1 MITFKKRVL
10 SITTAIAVM
19 AAMCLSGAGAL
30 TASAAETDGAIEKV
44 SPVVIITGTDFV
56 GGDEYNEETIA
67 KECVYTLDDLKEIA
81 NADVNA
87 ATGNIYWHSALNTR
101 NTTSIYKTE
110 GVRLDAILDKAGVTS
125 NDSTYFKIEAQDRF
139 VTPFD
144 PTEKGLG
151 QKVSTYTSQ
160 SLSKTRYYYPNI
172 GKLSNLITSNS
183 TAAELTKEEVAEVET
198 GAIEVPTVIAWAKT
212 EGSKGKTDIDAI
224 DKMELDRWDDTG
236 SERVQ
241 LIVGALDARDYNNPV
256 WNGDTGCLT
265 IIAGDDVDE
274 ELITINGKGY
284 TRTQFMSQ
292 PAEVRAYT
300 YQRSD
305 GLATKHAKGIM
316 VSNFIKQFEDTD
328 VIKFKSAD
336 TNDFLCLT
344 KQELVEGNYMLAYE
358 AGNSANSLEPI
369 YEVSEDGA
377 VEGYFTLYGDDVRP
391 AKFINDMSIQEVEEQ
406 DPPKAEPPA
415 TPKNLKATRNSS
427 TSIKLTWS
435 AVKGADGYK
444 IYRSATKNG
453 TYSLNK
459 TITDG
464 SVITYKNTGL
474 PTGNKYYY
482 KITAYIMDEGVP
494 LESNRSSYTYATMTP
509 SKPGSFKAAR
519 SGYNSIKL
527 TWTKV
532 SGADGYYIYRYN
544 SSKKGYYLYKTITSG
559 KTTSYTNT
567 GLTTGKTYYYKI
579 KAYAKG
585 NNGTVSSSASSLKSA
600 YPYLTKPTISKLTAG
615 SKKITIKWNKIT
627 GATGYKIYRATSK
640 NGKYAC
646 IKTIKSGKT
655 VTFTNKSLKKG
666 KRYYYKVRA
675 YRTVSGVN
683 KYSSYST
690 VKYTRAK

>member
-19 AAMCLSGAGAL
+19 AAMCISGTGAL
-30 TASAAETDGAIEKV
+30 TAYAAQTDGAIETV

-56 GGDEYNEETIA
+56 GGDEYNEETLA
-67 KECVYTLDDLKEIA
+67 KECVYTLDDLKAIA
-81 NADVNA
+81 NADPIA

-110 GVRLDAILDKAGVTS
+110 GVRLDAIFDKAGVIS

-144 PTEKGLG
+144 PAEKGLG
-151 QKVSTYTSQ
+151 QKISTYTSQ

-172 GKLSNLITSNS
+172 GKLSSLITSNS
-183 TAAELTKEEVAEVET
+183 TAAELTKEAVAEAEA

-224 DKMELDRWDDTG
+224 DKMELDRWDDAG

-265 IIAGDDVDE
+265 IIAGDDVEE

-305 GLATKHAKGIM
+305 GPATKYAKGIM
-316 VSNFIKQFEDTD
+316 VSNLIKQFNDTD
-328 VIKFKSAD
+328 IIKFKSAD
-336 TNDFLCLT
+336 TNEFVRLT
-344 KQELVEGNYMLAYE
+344 KKELVEGNYMLAYE
-358 AGNSANSLEPI
+358 AGNSSDSLEPI
-369 YEVSEDGA
+369 YEVSDDGT
-377 VEGYFTLYGDDVRP
+377 VKGFFSLYGDDVRP
-391 AKFINDMSIQEVEEQ
+391 AKFISDVSVLEVPGTPENF
-406 DPPKAEPPA
+406 KAVRL
-415 TPKNLKATRNSS
+415 TS
-427 TSIKLTWS
+427 TSISLTWD
-435 AVKGADGYK
+435 AVEGAEGYR
-444 IYRSATKNG
+444 IYRSSTENG
-453 TYSLNK
+453 TYGLLK
-459 TITDG
+459 ELEG
-464 SVITYKNTGL
+464 SEISSYRDEGI
-474 PTGNKYYY
+474 PTGDKYYY
-482 KITAYIMDEGVP
+482 KITAYGTDGGINV
-494 LESNRSSYTYATMTP
+494 ESSMSVSVYATVTP
-509 SKPGSFKAAR
+509 EVPGSFKATR
-519 SGYNSIKL
+519 SSHNSIKL

-544 SSKKGYYLYKTITSG
+544 SSKKMYSLYKRITSG
-559 KTTSYTNT
+559 NTTSYINT
-567 GLTTGKTYYYKI
+567 GLITGTTYKYYI
-579 KAYAKG
+579 KAYSNG
-585 NNGTVSSSASSLKSA
+585 NNGTVSSLESSVKAA
-600 YPYLTKPTISKLTAG
+600 YPYLTKPTIKKLTAG
-615 SKKITIKWNKIT
+615 KKKITVKWNKIT
-627 GATGYKIYRATSK
+627 GATGYKVYRATSK
-640 NGKYAC
+640 NGKYTC
-646 IKTIKSGKT
+646 VKTVKSGKT

-666 KRYYYKVRA
+666 KKYYYKVRA
-675 YRTVSGVN
+675 YKKVSGKY

-690 VKYTRAK
+690 VKYIKAK